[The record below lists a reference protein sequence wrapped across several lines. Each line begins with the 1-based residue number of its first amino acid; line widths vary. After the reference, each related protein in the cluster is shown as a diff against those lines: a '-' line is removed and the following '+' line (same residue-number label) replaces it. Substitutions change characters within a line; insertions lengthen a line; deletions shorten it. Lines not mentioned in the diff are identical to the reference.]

1 MTRREVFSEEKA
13 GLFIYVRG
21 KYSSQELYCPF
32 IAVIGMVLCCMNLDP
47 TKDKKGDFSNNVEAC
62 DNGIND
68 LFKIIF
74 IKSEILCLTFEKTT
88 SLWGCSTLLW

>member
-47 TKDKKGDFSNNVEAC
+47 TKDKKGGFLRQEGRFFQKRMQGC
-62 DNGIND
+62 
-68 LFKIIF
+68 LFMLGVNTVHKNYIVP
-74 IKSEILCLTFEKTT
+74 
-88 SLWGCSTLLW
+88 SLR